1 MDIQYFVDTSNTS
14 LYSHSVTS
22 NTSLYSHSVMICRF
36 LAQGVALLGG
46 VTL

>member
-1 MDIQYFVDTSNTS
+1 MYYFWNTCMDIQYFVD
-14 LYSHSVTS
+14 TS